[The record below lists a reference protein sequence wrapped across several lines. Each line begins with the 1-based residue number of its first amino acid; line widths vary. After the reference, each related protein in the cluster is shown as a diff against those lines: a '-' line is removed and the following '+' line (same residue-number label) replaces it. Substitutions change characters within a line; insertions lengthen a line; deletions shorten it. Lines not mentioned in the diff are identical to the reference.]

1 MTSVNSAS
9 FNEDGDVSDFSCAQ
23 QASDVVP
30 VVSVP
35 CDDVV
40 SVSHEND
47 VSCEDDGVTENLS
60 NAVAARPNR
69 EPDQPSVPTVDAEN
83 DLLYLYCIHVLKFLQ
98 PSSLKP

>member
-23 QASDVVP
+23 RASDVVP

-35 CDDVV
+35 CDVV
-40 SVSHEND
+40 SVSLEND

-60 NAVAARPNR
+60 YAAAARPNQ
-69 EPDQPSVPTVDAEN
+69 EPDQQRAPTVDVEN
-83 DLLYLYCIHVLKFLQ
+83 DLPERPCTVFVNPHA
-98 PSSLKP
+98 

>member
-1 MTSVNSAS
+1 MTIVNSAS

-40 SVSHEND
+40 SVSREND
-47 VSCEDDGVTENLS
+47 VSCEDDGVP
-60 NAVAARPNR
+60 R
-69 EPDQPSVPTVDAEN
+69 
-83 DLLYLYCIHVLKFLQ
+83 I
-98 PSSLKP
+98 